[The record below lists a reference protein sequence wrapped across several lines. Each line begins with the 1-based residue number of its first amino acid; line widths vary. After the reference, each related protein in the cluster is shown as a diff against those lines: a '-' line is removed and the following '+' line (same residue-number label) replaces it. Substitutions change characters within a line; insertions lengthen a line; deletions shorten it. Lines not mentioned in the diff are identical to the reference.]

1 MYIYIYIYPCK
12 IHGKI
17 QVANINI
24 VTKDLSGN
32 IREII
37 TNHFHDKF
45 INKGTLSRS

>member
-1 MYIYIYIYPCK
+1 MYMYIYIYPCK

-17 QVANINI
+17 QVTNINV
-24 VTKDLSGN
+24 VTKDLSDN